1 MTRKQP
7 PVASIVSRPTTL
19 RRSSR
24 PFLRFHPLSGF
35 VAQLQRDTTAIQR
48 DEFFFLLPSLSSL
61 SLSLFSVSLSL
72 FVPSRTLSLRR
83 DDNAI
88 VAPSQL
94 PRPCENSIRTELS
107 SRRFFPSPPPA
118 GALPSLPRKQGG
130 RILTATAEE
139 REPCRAERNAC
150 RPVYTLN
157 LADDH

>member
-61 SLSLFSVSLSL
+61 SLSLYS
-72 FVPSRTLSLRR
+72 PSRYLYSFHPGLYRS
-83 DDNAI
+83 
-88 VAPSQL
+88 VAM
-94 PRPCENSIRTELS
+94 IM
-107 SRRFFPSPPPA
+107 
-118 GALPSLPRKQGG
+118 PSLHRHSCLARV
-130 RILTATAEE
+130 RIRSGPNSRPDDSSPQ
-139 REPCRAERNAC
+139 RESLAGPNEMPAVPCTR
-150 RPVYTLN
+150 
-157 LADDH
+157 